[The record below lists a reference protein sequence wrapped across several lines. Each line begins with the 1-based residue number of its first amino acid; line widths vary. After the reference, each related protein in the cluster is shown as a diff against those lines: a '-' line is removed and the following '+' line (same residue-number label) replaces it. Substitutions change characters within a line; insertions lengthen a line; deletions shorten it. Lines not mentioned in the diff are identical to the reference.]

1 MKHRF
6 GAKSIISNHY
16 LYNSLNR
23 FFYSL
28 RPTYDG
34 PTSWLWFVG
43 SARIG
48 MFLVLVAGVYL
59 IAPPVDFNRFLLLI
73 YLAAFVS
80 SVWYLVVLLRERTV
94 SPVLTWTQMLV
105 DFGVVSATISLTQG
119 QESFFTFLLV
129 IVILEA
135 GILLGL
141 TQGFVFASLSSGF
154 MLTWFVHAAPLTTD
168 PITHWYN
175 FLIQCIAFFF
185 TAFISGYWNQRVSR
199 MKQFQHEILDN
210 MNSGFLITD
219 TRGLVIVINKAACQI
234 LDLVEGNI
242 TGLHVES
249 IMRQE
254 SGAECPITTALRLHK
269 DFSSYEFYTLTG
281 RNEVKL
287 LGLTTNRLKD
297 NNGRQTGLIVAF
309 TDLTEMARMRRELQQ
324 QDRMAV
330 IGELTAGLA
339 HEIRNPVAS
348 IRSAMEEINR
358 SMDTPQLVERLAKIA
373 VRESDHLNEIVSGF
387 LDFAR
392 DPSRRHKVLEVGAI
406 LSEVAEQLSIK
417 YEDYENASITLQWDE
432 VPAPVMG
439 DATQLR
445 QVFINLGQNA
455 IEAMNYE
462 GNLEII
468 LNRNAPHGP
477 LDIRFNDEGPGI
489 APDKVARIFEPFYTE
504 KERGVG
510 MGLSICQRMITAHD
524 GTIQVASRPVKGTSF
539 LVRLPVYHPQDALQD
554 KPQGEP
560 QGEPQS

>member
-1 MKHRF
+1 MKKRF
-6 GAKSIISNHY
+6 GANNTISNHY
-16 LYNSLNR
+16 VYNNLNR

-48 MFLVLVAGVYL
+48 MLLVLVAGVYL

-80 SVWYLVVLLRERTV
+80 SVWYLIVLLRERTV

-168 PITHWYN
+168 PVTHWYN

-242 TGLHVES
+242 RGLHVES

-254 SGAECPITTALRLHK
+254 SGAECPVTTALRLHK

-281 RNEVKL
+281 QNEVKL

-297 NNGRQTGLIVAF
+297 SNGRQTGLIVAF

-348 IRSAMEEINR
+348 IRSAMEEIGR
-358 SMDTPQLVERLAKIA
+358 SLDSPQLVERLSKIA
-373 VRESDHLNEIVSGF
+373 VRESDHLSEIVSGF

-392 DPSRRHKVLEVGAI
+392 DPSRRHKAVEVGSI
-406 LSEVAEQLSIK
+406 LSDVVEQLTRK
-417 YEDYENASITLQWDE
+417 YEDHENASITFQWDK

-455 IEAMNYE
+455 MEAMNLN

-468 LNRNAPHGP
+468 LNRNEPHGP

-510 MGLSICQRMITAHD
+510 MGLAICQRMITAHD

-539 LVRLPVYHPQDALQD
+539 LVRLPVYHPAE
-554 KPQGEP
+554 EP
-560 QGEPQS
+560 QEEPQS